1 MTTFTDAGKFK
12 VERDILSTF
21 SELANR
27 IGLNGCSYVKE
38 NKNTDIFHM
47 NDKDKTYVFTPTYI
61 LDCGF
66 GAFNA
71 DHPIKF
77 KMSATLF
84 KDDSLKINYIEFEFN
99 DKDDYTLTEL
109 LHLHDLTSYFA
120 NFKEVSSFILN
131 RSDIVESVSPTL
143 KFSFDGVLTDIGGV
157 FKYSDSYLNGPYSST
172 KTNRYYTNSLSLYS
186 EDYKKFYKITN
197 PQEALIFA
205 KMSFLSIHDE
215 NIQELFETEDWSDLY
230 NKFKENPEAFLSLY
244 DMTKI

>member
-1 MTTFTDAGKFK
+1 MTTFTDNSKRK

-21 SELANR
+21 SDLLKK

-38 NKNTDIFHM
+38 NQGTDIFHM

-66 GAFNA
+66 GTLNA

-77 KMSATLF
+77 KMSAILF
-84 KDDSLKINYIEFEFN
+84 KDNSLKINYIEFEFN
-99 DKDDYTLTEL
+99 DQDDYTLKEL
-109 LHLHDLTSYFA
+109 IHLHDFTSYFA
-120 NFKEVSSFILN
+120 NFKELSSFIVA
-131 RSDIVESVSPTL
+131 RSDIVDTVSPTL
-143 KFSFDGVLTDIGGV
+143 KFNFDGVLTDIGGV
-157 FKYSDSYLNGPYSST
+157 FKYSDSYINGPYSAT
-172 KTNRYYTNSLSLYS
+172 KSNRYYTNSLSLYN
-186 EDYKKFYKITN
+186 EDYNRFYNITN

-215 NIQELFETEDWSDLY
+215 NIQELFDTEDWADLY